1 MEFNLNINATL
12 KDLDLISAKLDI
24 SEPLTKIFELF
35 EKDASIPGVILMCNG
50 SFFRLLSKVRF
61 HEMMSKQ
68 YMYELF
74 SKRKIE
80 FFFHHTYIEP
90 CLMLCDSTTVMQ
102 AANEALNRAEHDRYD
117 PILVYSESGDYSL
130 IDFNYL
136 LLANN
141 HIQSLTM
148 DLLKKADQFKKEVL
162 RIAVHDLR
170 NPISVIQGFSQL
182 MAKDLE
188 ENKKLTTFLDY
199 INQST
204 FQMADLVNDLLGA
217 AITEATG
224 FTLNKSCFCIVRQIH
239 SVINSFK
246 YQVEQ
251 KKQTIILET
260 SDENIMMSADKQK
273 ITEVFS
279 NLISNAIKYSEYNKT
294 IHISVKH
301 EDQNILVRVKDE
313 GQGFTVSDLKKI
325 FGKFQRLS
333 AQPTGNES
341 STGLGLY
348 IVKQIIDL
356 HQGTI
361 DVETEMGKGT
371 TFVIGLPLYEEV
383 LVLE

>member
-24 SEPLTKIFELF
+24 SEPLTKIFEIF
-35 EKDASIPGVILMCNG
+35 ERDASIPGVILMCNG

-90 CLMLCDSTTVMQ
+90 CLMLCDSTSVMQ
-102 AANEALNRAEHDRYD
+102 AANEALNRAEHDRFD

-246 YQVEQ
+246 YQLEQ
-251 KKQTIILET
+251 KKQTIVLET
-260 SDENIMMSADKQK
+260 SDDNILLSADKQK
-273 ITEVFS
+273 ISEVFS

-294 IHISVKH
+294 IRISIRQ
-301 EDQNILVRVKDE
+301 EERTIQVRVTDE

-348 IVKQIIDL
+348 IVKQIVDL
-356 HQGTI
+356 HEGTI

-371 TFVIGLPLYEEV
+371 TFVIALPLKEEV
-383 LVLE
+383 MVLE

>member
-50 SFFRLLSKVRF
+50 SFFRLLSKARF

-90 CLMLCDSTTVMQ
+90 CLMLCDSTSVMQ
-102 AANEALNRAEHDRYD
+102 AANEALNRAEHDRFD
-117 PILVYSESGDYSL
+117 PILVYSESSEYSM

-136 LLANN
+136 LLSNN
-141 HIQSLTM
+141 HIQSITM

-188 ENKKLTTFLDY
+188 GNEKLTTFLDY

-224 FTLNKSCFCIVRQIH
+224 FTLTKSCFCIIRQIN

-246 YQVEQ
+246 YQSEQ
-251 KKQTIILET
+251 KKQTIVFET
-260 SDENIMMSADKQK
+260 SVDNIMVSADKQK

-294 IHISVKH
+294 IHIMIKD
-301 EDQNILVRVKDE
+301 ENGNLVIRIKDE
-313 GQGFTVSDLKKI
+313 GQGFTESDLKKI

-371 TFVIGLPLYEEV
+371 TFVIGLPLHEEV